1 MSASPPLP
9 APSAPA
15 PAPASSERLKR
26 LSEELRCLV
35 CQNQTLADS
44 NADLAVDLKRQIETL
59 LAQGQSDSQIL
70 DYMVARYGDFVLY
83 RPPLQSNTWLLW
95 FGPFAMLAGG
105 GLLWWLIQRRNR
117 LNRPVAGPSAHA
129 ATGAGAQ
136 TPEAIARAR
145 ALLDR

>member
-83 RPPLQSNTWLLW
+83 KP
-95 FGPFAMLAGG
+95 PFAGRTAFIWLIPI
-105 GLLWWLIQRRNR
+105 GLLVLGVAVLAALQLRVRRQPEVALNEQDSER
-117 LNRPVAGPSAHA
+117 LSR
-129 ATGAGAQ
+129 
-136 TPEAIARAR
+136 
-145 ALLDR
+145 LLADDD

>member
-1 MSASPPLP
+1 
-9 APSAPA
+9 
-15 PAPASSERLKR
+15 
-26 LSEELRCLV
+26 LRCLV

-59 LAQGQSDSQIL
+59 LAQGQSDNQIR

-83 RPPLQSNTWLLW
+83 RPPLQGNTLLLW
-95 FGPFAMLAGG
+95 IGPFAMLAGG

-117 LNRPVAGPSAHA
+117 LNRPA
-129 ATGAGAQ
+129 ASTSVPTVSGAAAQ
-136 TPEAIARAR
+136 APEAMARAR